1 MEWGI
6 VWALLFMYSIYL
18 AMGILTIVL
27 LYTEESSYEFRVVF
41 LIFFTSF
48 FNLFCGCFAY
58 YRIKKRQEERLRL
71 EALQAQP
78 QPQVVINI
86 PMNTIEG
93 TMIEQPDGKI
103 DIGT

>member
-6 VWALLFMYSIYL
+6 VYALAVVYCIYL
-18 AMGILTIVL
+18 GMGITTIVL
-27 LYTEESSYEFRVVF
+27 LYTEESAYEFRVIF

-48 FNLFCGCFAY
+48 FNLFCGCCVHY
-58 YRIKKRQEERLRL
+58 WIKKRQEDRLQL
-71 EALQAQP
+71 EALQSQS
-78 QPQVVINI
+78 QVVINI
-86 PMNTIEG
+86 PMRSVQG